1 MRKGISVIVGIIF
14 LLATIVFLY
23 LAFNEAKYSIDTKE
37 KNKAI
42 REVVVTEDENKPLNR
57 KIDFHKLKNE
67 NKDIVAWIYIPGTT
81 VDYPILIGDTNEEYL
96 YKDLEENYNPLGS
109 LFSDAKKDLSEDHIK
124 IYGHNMREFQMFG
137 ELRKFLNKEYME
149 QHEKFYIYTEN
160 KTMECDIFSIFIC
173 DIYDSFFNNNPGS
186 DLVEVLENKNVNSNY
201 YTKNKDLSSGK
212 VFNLVTCN
220 GVEGTVE
227 RLVVNGIVTKQKI
240 MF

>member
-96 YKDLEENYNPLGS
+96 YKDLEGNYNPLGS

-173 DIYDSFFNNNPGS
+173 DIYDSFFSNNPGS

>member
-96 YKDLEENYNPLGS
+96 YKDLEGNYNPLGS

>member
-14 LLATIVFLY
+14 LLTTIVFLY

-42 REVVVTEDENKPLNR
+42 REVVVTEDENNPLNR

-96 YKDLEENYNPLGS
+96 YKDLEGNYNPLGS
-109 LFSDAKKDLSEDHIK
+109 IFSDAKKDLSEDHIK

-137 ELRKFLNKEYME
+137 EIRKFLNKEYME
-149 QHEKFYIYTEN
+149 QHEKFYIYKEN

-173 DIYDSFFNNNPGS
+173 DIYDSFFSNNPGS

-212 VFNLVTCN
+212 VFSLVTCN

>member
-14 LLATIVFLY
+14 LLVAIGFLY

-42 REVVVTEDENKPLNR
+42 REVVVNEDENNPLNR

-67 NKDIVAWIYIPGTT
+67 NKDIMAWIYIPGTT
-81 VDYPILIGDTNEEYL
+81 VDYPVLIGDTNEEYL
-96 YKDLEENYNPLGS
+96 YKDLEGNYNPLGS
-109 LFSDAKKDLSEDHIK
+109 IFSDAKKDLSEDHIK

-160 KTMECDIFSIFIC
+160 KSMECDIFSIFIC
-173 DIYDSFFNNNPGS
+173 DIYDSFFSNNLGS
-186 DLVEVLENKNVNSNY
+186 DLVEALENKNVNSNY
-201 YTKNKDLSSGK
+201 YTKNKYLSSGK
-212 VFNLVTCN
+212 VFSLVTCN
-220 GVEGTVE
+220 GVEGTIE

>member
-1 MRKGISVIVGIIF
+1 M
-14 LLATIVFLY
+14 
-23 LAFNEAKYSIDTKE
+23 
-37 KNKAI
+37 
-42 REVVVTEDENKPLNR
+42 
-57 KIDFHKLKNE
+57 
-67 NKDIVAWIYIPGTT
+67 AWIYIPGTT

-96 YKDLEENYNPLGS
+96 YKDLEGNYNPLGS
-109 LFSDAKKDLSEDHIK
+109 IFSDAKKDLSEDHIK

-173 DIYDSFFNNNPGS
+173 DIYDSFFSNNPGS

-212 VFNLVTCN
+212 VFSLVTCN

>member
-42 REVVVTEDENKPLNR
+42 REVVVTEDENNPLNR

-96 YKDLEENYNPLGS
+96 YKDLEGNYNPLGS

>member
-96 YKDLEENYNPLGS
+96 YKDLEGNYNPLGS
-109 LFSDAKKDLSEDHIK
+109 IFSDAKKDLSEDHIK

>member
-42 REVVVTEDENKPLNR
+42 REVVVTEDENNPLNR

-96 YKDLEENYNPLGS
+96 YKDLEGNYNPLGS
-109 LFSDAKKDLSEDHIK
+109 IFSDAKKDLSEDHIK

>member
-42 REVVVTEDENKPLNR
+42 REVVVTENENNPLNR

-96 YKDLEENYNPLGS
+96 YKDLEGNYNPLGS

>member
-42 REVVVTEDENKPLNR
+42 REVVVTENENNPLNR

-96 YKDLEENYNPLGS
+96 YKDLEGNYNPLGS
-109 LFSDAKKDLSEDHIK
+109 IFSDAKKDLSEDHIK

-160 KTMECDIFSIFIC
+160 K
-173 DIYDSFFNNNPGS
+173 
-186 DLVEVLENKNVNSNY
+186 
-201 YTKNKDLSSGK
+201 LS
-212 VFNLVTCN
+212 L
-220 GVEGTVE
+220 
-227 RLVVNGIVTKQKI
+227 IHI
-240 MF
+240 

>member
-42 REVVVTEDENKPLNR
+42 REVVVTENENNPLNR

-96 YKDLEENYNPLGS
+96 YKDLEGNYTPLGS
-109 LFSDAKKDLSEDHIK
+109 IFSDA
-124 IYGHNMREFQMFG
+124 
-137 ELRKFLNKEYME
+137 
-149 QHEKFYIYTEN
+149 
-160 KTMECDIFSIFIC
+160 
-173 DIYDSFFNNNPGS
+173 
-186 DLVEVLENKNVNSNY
+186 
-201 YTKNKDLSSGK
+201 
-212 VFNLVTCN
+212 
-220 GVEGTVE
+220 
-227 RLVVNGIVTKQKI
+227 
-240 MF
+240 

>member
-1 MRKGISVIVGIIF
+1 MRKRISVIVGIIF

-42 REVVVTEDENKPLNR
+42 REVVVTEDENNPLNR

-96 YKDLEENYNPLGS
+96 YKDLEGNYNPLGS

>member
-1 MRKGISVIVGIIF
+1 MRKRISVIVGIIF

-42 REVVVTEDENKPLNR
+42 REVVVTENENNPLNR

-96 YKDLEENYNPLGS
+96 YKDLEGNYNPLGS

-137 ELRKFLNKEYME
+137 ELRNFLNKEYME